1 MGGLQSGWDRTSTTK
16 IDHQPQKMVNKQQSS
31 RTSSRLKNNQTT
43 SNPSSSAETTNHE
56 QSTTAKKIQ
65 LGRSTEQTAASSNNN
80 QTQVSN
86 RPKNDSF
93 NLASMKTLKAMIDA
107 FIKFILRTN
116 RDQRIQSI
124 QEKRLAEDEQIT
136 WDAIFSISNEFI
148 TIDDDQELDS
158 VQQEVIL
165 KHNLAHLFVMII
177 ENSSKLIQ
185 QDFSPILESLL
196 IYNLQ
201 HEKNLIDQ
209 SFRFIIELEGYRFHA
224 WLKHLSVHAHSEVT
238 LFNQS
243 SQVQRTLTDYHLS
256 TTCRKLIGQNEMKSF
271 KKICTQ
277 IRREIMAKG
286 TTPHLE
292 GRFEAPHMIELCLN
306 ILREFQNQNSNHV
319 PQINQKSTPILP
331 TRRSPKPNS
340 SVQKVIQLTIS
351 DGSDTS
357 GDEGSDDFQDE
368 LLLEK
373 VTPAGPA
380 VAAAE
385 PPQTPAQDDSGST
398 ENAFNA
404 SNKSSKIKPV
414 PQVLHD
420 MTFEERHHI
429 SVASSIR
436 DTAIV
441 TKQLVGY
448 LEKHPHL
455 LPKVVPKN
463 KTRVSS
469 LGASSPRSST
479 ASSTRQHSELPSR
492 QSSKNTEGE
501 EEEETGTGLP
511 VENPITTTS
520 TKSTFRFNEPQVDAS
535 KIQFESLPTQQGSAP
550 IGQNNHTQQESNQS
564 QEESQPIGQDTQES
578 KESVQDGNMIPSRES
593 SHDRAL
599 HNIIASSETQDSG
612 KSTGESQSVIKS
624 STQESTEDSQDLTSS
639 SLIASRL
646 ISNQTDQP
654 GPPSGVVRSSDDLE
668 QGDLQQQATQ
678 ESTEDSRDLTS
689 SSLNAP
695 RLISNQTDHPGPS
708 SGVVRSSDDPDQG
721 SLQHQVTQESNQDS
735 QTSDSSLPASK
746 SIPDGTDELGPSSGV
761 DHSSDD
767 PHHQQHTQ
775 ESLEDSQTLDFS
787 LIASNLMSNEMDQ
800 LGASSGVDQLSEDLD
815 QESIHQGVTQE
826 ESNED
831 SHNVVDSL
839 VETSLQSTNQLIQE
853 NALSGPP
860 DSHVESEH
868 KENSS
873 TNHTGEGGPDRP
885 SADQVSAAQVPRQSD
900 LPSSSMSVTEP
911 NTKAKDR
918 PEVPDSHT
926 REDPD
931 QSASSQK
938 ELMVGTKRQSDLPPS
953 SMSVT
958 ESTRE
963 EAKGGLKALDSHTQ
977 EDPDQSASP
986 QKELLVGTKAPLESN
1001 LQPTQL
1007 NETKFTKSSKQVDES
1022 ALVVS
1027 GNAQQEL
1034 NQHKSL
1040 VHFDVPSDHPSEP
1053 DRPDKDQLAD
1063 AAPLQSDL
1071 LHSTPN
1077 EKNHTG
1083 APHDQVDTSGPWPG
1097 YDFPDEEPMMDVTQ
1111 REAEMQDLD
1120 IPPPST
1126 QEDPPGQR
1134 VYPSTQS
1141 SPAHQDPNIPQDSP
1155 GSKQHNPARDSRPV
1169 ASSSRAIFG
1178 RPTGFLNPSSPD
1190 SSEKSQKG
1198 PMPPAPP
1205 LRGTLAQT
1213 HQFSSSLKDQSPS
1226 KKKRKRTES
1235 EQRQTDSSENKNK
1248 ASSSKK
1254 KLKTIKEKPKSS
1266 WKHKHLFTDSDES
1279 DSDNTRRE
1287 TPEKKK
1293 KQKKKKES
1301 PPSSPPPQRKLKRK
1315 QEEQEDEEDSDS
1327 SSSSSGSSTTFPEAR
1342 APPSR
1347 SRSKSNQPG
1356 QRTFW
1361 TDAEENLLIK
1371 EVKKFSKKNNC
1382 MAEII
1387 KRHGPRGTISRTFAH
1402 RTGVNLKDKA
1412 VNLSTKWQREGI
1424 KMSSKVRAA
1433 FSRFPPKIQHKIKNE
1448 SSGSEESPDA
1458 EDSGSDSDADS
1469 EEDGHPHQKQN
1480 NKSPSPSP
1488 PPGQR
1493 MYL

>member
-455 LPKVVPKN
+455 LPKVVPK
-463 KTRVSS
+463 TRPEYLV
-469 LGASSPRSST
+469 LVLHRLDQVQLHQPDNTQNSP
-479 ASSTRQHSELPSR
+479 
-492 QSSKNTEGE
+492 
-501 EEEETGTGLP
+501 
-511 VENPITTTS
+511 V
-520 TKSTFRFNEPQVDAS
+520 VDAS

-612 KSTGESQSVIKS
+612 KSTGE
-624 STQESTEDSQDLTSS
+624 TW
-639 SLIASRL
+639 
-646 ISNQTDQP
+646 
-654 GPPSGVVRSSDDLE
+654 PPSGVVRSSDDLE

-775 ESLEDSQTLDFS
+775 ELLEDSQTLDFS

-839 VETSLQSTNQLIQE
+839 VETSLQSTNQLVQE
-853 NALSGPP
+853 NALSGPS

-986 QKELLVGTKAPLESN
+986 QKELL
-1001 LQPTQL
+1001 
-1007 NETKFTKSSKQVDES
+1007 SSKQVDES

-1027 GNAQQEL
+1027 GNSQQEL

-1083 APHDQVDTSGPWPG
+1083 APHDQVDTSGPCPG
-1097 YDFPDEEPMMDVTQ
+1097 DDFPDEEPMMDVTQ

-1141 SPAHQDPNIPQDSP
+1141 SPARQDVNIPQDSP
-1155 GSKQHNPARDSRPV
+1155 GSKQHNPARNPRPV

-1213 HQFSSSLKDQSPS
+1213 HQFSSSLKDQSPP
-1226 KKKRKRTES
+1226 RKSGS
-1235 EQRQTDSSENKNK
+1235 ELNLSS
-1248 ASSSKK
+1248 
-1254 KLKTIKEKPKSS
+1254 EKPKSS

-1301 PPSSPPPQRKLKRK
+1301 PPSSPPPQRKRKRK

-1458 EDSGSDSDADS
+1458 EDSDSDSDADS

>member
-1 MGGLQSGWDRTSTTK
+1 
-16 IDHQPQKMVNKQQSS
+16 MVNKQQSS

-404 SNKSSKIKPV
+404 SNKSRKIKPV

-775 ESLEDSQTLDFS
+775 ELLEDSQTLDFS

-839 VETSLQSTNQLIQE
+839 VETSLQSTNQPVQE
-853 NALSGPP
+853 NALSGPSDP
-860 DSHVESEH
+860 HVESEH

-873 TNHTGEGGPDRP
+873 TNHSGEDGPDGP
-885 SADQVSAAQVPRQSD
+885 SGDQVSAAQVPRQSD

-911 NTKAKDR
+911 NTKAKDG
-918 PEVPDSHT
+918 PEVPDSHPQ
-926 REDPD
+926 EDID
-931 QSASSQK
+931 QSACS
-938 ELMVGTKRQSDLPPS
+938 
-953 SMSVT
+953 
-958 ESTRE
+958 
-963 EAKGGLKALDSHTQ
+963 
-977 EDPDQSASP
+977 
-986 QKELLVGTKAPLESN
+986 QKELLVGTKAPLEST

-1007 NETKFTKSSKQVDES
+1007 NETMVTESPKQVDES

-1027 GNAQQEL
+1027 RNSQHQTQ
-1034 NQHKSL
+1034 QHKSL
-1040 VHFDVPSDHPSEP
+1040 VHFDLPSDHPSEP
-1053 DRPDKDQLAD
+1053 GRPDKDQLAC

-1077 EKNHTG
+1077 EKILTG
-1083 APHDQVDTSGPWPG
+1083 APRDQVDTSVPCPG
-1097 YDFPDEEPMMDVTQ
+1097 DDFPEEEPMIDATQ

-1120 IPPPST
+1120 MPPPST

-1141 SPAHQDPNIPQDSP
+1141 SPVRQDVNISQDSP
-1155 GSKQHNPARDSRPV
+1155 GSKQHNPARNPRPV

-1213 HQFSSSLKDQSPS
+1213 HKFSSSLKDQSPS
-1226 KKKRKRTES
+1226 KKNRKRTES

-1301 PPSSPPPQRKLKRK
+1301 PPSSPPPQRKRKRK
-1315 QEEQEDEEDSDS
+1315 QEEQEEPEDEEDSDS
-1327 SSSSSGSSTTFPEAR
+1327 SSSSSGSSITFPEAR

-1412 VNLSTKWQREGI
+1412 VNLSTKWQREGT

-1458 EDSGSDSDADS
+1458 EDSDSDSDADS
-1469 EEDGHPHQKQN
+1469 DGHPHQKQN

-1493 MYL
+1493 IYL

>member
-1 MGGLQSGWDRTSTTK
+1 
-16 IDHQPQKMVNKQQSS
+16 MVNKQQSS

-404 SNKSSKIKPV
+404 SNKSRKIKPV

-839 VETSLQSTNQLIQE
+839 VETSLQSTNQPVQE

-873 TNHTGEGGPDRP
+873 TNHTGEDGPDGP
-885 SADQVSAAQVPRQSD
+885 SGDQVSAAQVPRQSD

-1120 IPPPST
+1120 MPPPST

-1141 SPAHQDPNIPQDSP
+1141 SPVRQDVNISQDSP

-1301 PPSSPPPQRKLKRK
+1301 PPSSPPPQRKRKRK
-1315 QEEQEDEEDSDS
+1315 QEEQEEPEDEEDSDS

-1412 VNLSTKWQREGI
+1412 VNLSTKWQREGT